1 MTEIDYKIKE
11 VIKSFGYHIAFWCS
25 NYKYDTILIFKENKE
40 IKIRLDTKEQEIA
53 KEIERVK
60 KLLEEEQNKRLS
72 NKDSVNN
79 ET

>member
-1 MTEIDYKIKE
+1 MNSGGTP
-11 VIKSFGYHIAFWCS
+11 H
-25 NYKYDTILIFKENKE
+25 T
-40 IKIRLDTKEQEIA
+40 T

-60 KLLEEEQNKRLS
+60 KLLEEERNKRLS